1 MKTISF
7 CSIKGGTGKSTLS
20 IITALSLFRQRLR
33 VLAIDLDPQNSTT
46 FFFADDVKGKSIF
59 NVLMGD
65 KAENNII
72 KTKYGVDLIPSD
84 LRLLDHKI
92 REVGWLKNFLNQKI
106 NNNYDYVIIDSAPTY
121 DNLTINCYVAADSI
135 IIPCTVD
142 IFCAK
147 TVSFLFDQFE
157 QLEIGKPVGIVLNMF
172 RPSANKNKNLWN
184 NKEAGIFF
192 ENNQLKKYII
202 NTKIMRTQAL
212 HRIIAEVDYRIKGKT
227 AENLIDFVSEITGE
241 ALTITFIGGYA

>member
-1 MKTISF
+1 
-7 CSIKGGTGKSTLS
+7 
-20 IITALSLFRQRLR
+20 
-33 VLAIDLDPQNSTT
+33 
-46 FFFADDVKGKSIF
+46 
-59 NVLMGD
+59 
-65 KAENNII
+65 
-72 KTKYGVDLIPSD
+72 TKYGVDLIPSD